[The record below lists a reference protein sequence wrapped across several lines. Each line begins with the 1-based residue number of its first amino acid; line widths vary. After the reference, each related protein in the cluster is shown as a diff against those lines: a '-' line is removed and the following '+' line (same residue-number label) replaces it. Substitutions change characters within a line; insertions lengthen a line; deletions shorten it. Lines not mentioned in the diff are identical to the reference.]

1 MIEEI
6 HISSLL
12 VRCNPA
18 QMEAVLASIQSMPR
32 AEISQTDPSGKIVV
46 LFEADS
52 DRAIGDALA
61 KIQLLDGVAS
71 AALVFHQT
79 CDAQDL
85 AIEEGVPQ

>member
-1 MIEEI
+1 MTQEL

-12 VRCNPA
+12 VRSNPA
-18 QMEAVLASIQSMPR
+18 CMEAVLETITSMPN

-52 DRAIGDALA
+52 DRAIGNALA
-61 KIQLLDGVAS
+61 DIQLLDGVAS

-85 AIEEGVPQ
+85 ALEEGTPQ

>member
-1 MIEEI
+1 M
-6 HISSLL
+6 L

>member
-1 MIEEI
+1 MTEEI

-18 QMEAVLASIQSMPR
+18 QMEAVLAAIQSMPR
-32 AEISQTDPSGKIVV
+32 AEISQTGPSGKIVV

-85 AIEEGVPQ
+85 AIEEGDHQ

>member
-1 MIEEI
+1 MTKEV

-12 VRCNPA
+12 VRSNPA
-18 QMEAVLASIQSMPR
+18 RMAAVLDTIKAMPN

-79 CDAQDL
+79 CDAQEL
-85 AIEEGVPQ
+85 ALQEGTPQ

>member
-1 MIEEI
+1 MTEEL

-12 VRCNPA
+12 VRSNPER
-18 QMEAVLASIQSMPR
+18 MEAVLAEIKSMPR

-79 CDAQDL
+79 CDAQEL
-85 AIEEGVPQ
+85 ALQEGELQ

>member
-1 MIEEI
+1 MTKEV

-12 VRCNPA
+12 VRSNPA
-18 QMEAVLASIQSMPR
+18 RMAAVLDTIKAMPN

-61 KIQLLDGVAS
+61 EIQLLDGVAS

-79 CDAQDL
+79 CDAQEL
-85 AIEEGVPQ
+85 ALQEGTPQ

>member
-1 MIEEI
+1 MTEEI

-12 VRCNPA
+12 VRSNPA
-18 QMEAVLASIQSMPR
+18 QMEDVLANIKSMAG
-32 AEISQTDPSGKIVV
+32 AEISQADPSGKIVV
-46 LFEADS
+46 LFEANS

-61 KIQLLDGVAS
+61 RIQLLDGVAS

>member
-1 MIEEI
+1 MTEEL

-12 VRCNPA
+12 VRSNPER
-18 QMEAVLASIQSMPR
+18 MEAVLAEIKSMPR

-79 CDAQDL
+79 CDAQEL
-85 AIEEGVPQ
+85 ALQEGTPQ

>member
-1 MIEEI
+1 MTEEL

-12 VRCNPA
+12 VRSNPE
-18 QMEAVLASIQSMPR
+18 QMEAVLAEIKSMPR

-61 KIQLLDGVAS
+61 EIQLLDGVAS

-79 CDAQDL
+79 CDAQEL
-85 AIEEGVPQ
+85 ALQEGTPQ

>member
-1 MIEEI
+1 MTEEL

-12 VRCNPA
+12 VRSNPE
-18 QMEAVLASIQSMPR
+18 QMEAVLAEIKSMPR

-79 CDAQDL
+79 CDAQEL
-85 AIEEGVPQ
+85 ALQEGTPQ

>member
-1 MIEEI
+1 VTKEV

-12 VRCNPA
+12 VRSNPA
-18 QMEAVLASIQSMPR
+18 RMAAVLDTIKAMPN

-61 KIQLLDGVAS
+61 EIQLLDGVAS

-79 CDAQDL
+79 CDAQEL
-85 AIEEGVPQ
+85 ALQEGTPQ

>member
-1 MIEEI
+1 MTQEL

-12 VRCNPA
+12 VRSNPD
-18 QMEAVLASIQSMPR
+18 QMALVQDSILAMPG
-32 AEISQTDPSGKIVV
+32 AEISQADPSGKIIV

-52 DRAIGDALA
+52 DRKIGDALT

-79 CDAQDL
+79 CDAQDPAL
-85 AIEEGVPQ
+85 QEGVSQ

>member
-1 MIEEI
+1 MTEEL

-12 VRCNPA
+12 VRSNPA
-18 QMEAVLASIQSMPR
+18 CMEAVLETIQAMPG
-32 AEISQTDPSGKIVV
+32 AEISQRDPSGKIVV

-85 AIEEGVPQ
+85 APEEGTPQ

>member
-1 MIEEI
+1 MTEEL

-12 VRCNPA
+12 VRSDPA
-18 QMEAVLASIQSMPR
+18 RMEAVLNSIQAMPNS
-32 AEISQTDPSGKIVV
+32 EISQTDPSGKIVV

-79 CDAQDL
+79 CDAQEL
-85 AIEEGVPQ
+85 ALQEGTSQ

>member
-1 MIEEI
+1 MTEEL

-12 VRCNPA
+12 VRSNPA
-18 QMEAVLASIQSMPR
+18 RMEAVLETITSMPN

-71 AALVFHQT
+71 AALVFHQA

-85 AIEEGVPQ
+85 ALEEGTPQ

>member
-1 MIEEI
+1 MTEEI

-12 VRCNPA
+12 VRSDPA
-18 QMEAVLASIQSMPR
+18 QMEAVQAAIQSMPR
-32 AEISQTDPSGKIVV
+32 AEISQTAPSGKIVV

-85 AIEEGVPQ
+85 VIEEGVLQ

>member
-1 MIEEI
+1 MTEEV

-12 VRCNPA
+12 VRSNPA
-18 QMEAVLASIQSMPR
+18 QMEAVLAKINSMPN
-32 AEISQTDPSGKIVV
+32 AEISQSDPSGKIVV

>member
-1 MIEEI
+1 MTEEI

-12 VRCNPA
+12 VRSNPA
-18 QMEAVLASIQSMPR
+18 QMEAVLAGIKSMTG

-46 LFEADS
+46 LFEAGS
-52 DRAIGDALA
+52 DRVIGDALA
-61 KIQLLDGVAS
+61 RIQLLDGVAS

>member
-1 MIEEI
+1 MTEEL

-12 VRCNPA
+12 VRSNPE
-18 QMEAVLASIQSMPR
+18 QMEAVLAEIKSMPR
-32 AEISQTDPSGKIVV
+32 AEIPQTDPSGKIVV

-79 CDAQDL
+79 CDAQEL
-85 AIEEGVPQ
+85 ALQEGTPQ

>member
-1 MIEEI
+1 MTEEI

-12 VRCNPA
+12 VRSNPA
-18 QMEAVLASIQSMPR
+18 QMEGVLTDIKSMPN

-85 AIEEGVPQ
+85 ALEEGVPQ